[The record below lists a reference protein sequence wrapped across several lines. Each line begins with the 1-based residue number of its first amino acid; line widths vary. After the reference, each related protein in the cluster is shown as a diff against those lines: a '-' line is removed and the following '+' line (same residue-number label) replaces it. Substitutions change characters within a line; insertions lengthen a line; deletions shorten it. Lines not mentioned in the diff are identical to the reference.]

1 MKFFKVVLARKLM
14 ANKSLVKAMIL
25 VMELIILEIFNAQA
39 NVLAPPSLCPA
50 SLPIRLLEVLSQNGN
65 DHRHHCIESTI
76 EKCKYIP
83 TVMKMS
89 RCVLTSFVTCID
101 AIGRRKGSFSRLW
114 FNAKAIRASLKC
126 EALCFRGKKVVE
138 PRHGSCLVYC
148 LELLI

>member
-1 MKFFKVVLARKLM
+1 M
-14 ANKSLVKAMIL
+14 ANKSLGKAMIL

-50 SLPIRLLEVLSQNGN
+50 SVLPIRLLQVSQNGN

-83 TVMKMS
+83 TVIKMS
-89 RCVLTSFVTCID
+89 RCVLTNFVTCID
-101 AIGRRKGSFSRLW
+101 AIVRRKGSFSRLW
-114 FNAKAIRASLKC
+114 FDVKAILASLKC

-138 PRHGSCLVYC
+138 PHHGSCLVYC
-148 LELLI
+148 PELLI